1 MILDATSSGIT
12 SNLVM
17 LALDG
22 ASARHAAIATNVANS
37 SNEDHRPVV
46 SRFDALIG
54 QIRADVNAQRP
65 DAALN
70 REIAAARSALQAQP
84 FAESESGARV
94 ALDMEMAKLA
104 RNTLHYQALL
114 AAQGKNM
121 SILRMAIKE
130 GRG

>member
-22 ASARHAAIATNVANS
+22 ASARHAAIATNIANS
-37 SNEDHRPVV
+37 SNEEFRPVV

-54 QIRADVNAQRP
+54 HIRATANAHGSE
-65 DAALN
+65 AMLE
-70 REIAAARSALQAQP
+70 REISAARTALQSQP
-84 FAESESGARV
+84 LEESPTAVKV
-94 ALDMEMAKLA
+94 ALDVEMAKLA
-104 RNTLHYQALL
+104 RNTLQYQALL